1 MLNLQRLQEVVSAT
15 LITGKRYFLAWG
27 TAFLTHA
34 CILLAILSR
43 TTAVSSA
50 EQRDTEASV
59 TGRKLRPGLEGQST
73 LEWVLI
79 GGILVV
85 IIVSILSTVFKPQLE
100 AILTSI
106 MNTIQ
111 QNVAPKQ

>member
-1 MLNLQRLQEVVSAT
+1 MLILQRLQEVVNAT
-15 LITGKRYFLAWG
+15 LKTGKRYLLIG
-27 TAFLTHA
+27 RTAFLTHA
-34 CILLAILSR
+34 CILLAVLSR
-43 TTAVSSA
+43 TTTVSSP
-50 EQRDTEASV
+50 EQRDTEASAAD
-59 TGRKLRPGLEGQST
+59 RKLRPGLEGQST

-106 MNTIQ
+106 MNT
-111 QNVAPKQ
+111 